1 MAAADPALRR
11 LAARAGAAA
20 RNGAADADE
29 RRAELAAGR
38 LENHIRRVVGSAPPL
53 TAAQRDRL
61 AALIRPGTAGGAG
74 EQVAS

>member
-1 MAAADPALRR
+1 MAAHDPALRR

-20 RNGAADADE
+20 RNGAADVDE

-38 LENHIRRVVGSAPPL
+38 LENHIRRVVASAPPL

-61 AALIRPGTAGGAG
+61 ATLLRPGTTSAG
-74 EQVAS
+74 ETAVAS